1 MNIAVNLL
9 FLDKN
14 YVGGISQFTR
24 GLVKGL
30 STSIPQG
37 ATMTIFCTQSS
48 SFAVEDI
55 ITSDKIKII
64 TVRNSTTEAENHK
77 SSRIP
82 YQIKYRLPLKMISS
96 VKYRD
101 LNRTLNEFDLV
112 YVPHGPTAI
121 FPFPNVPTV
130 YSIHDIQHEYYPH
143 FFTKEQL
150 LGRKKTFKMCADHAA
165 SLQASSTLMKLNFL
179 ETFPNL
185 TPDKVFLA
193 FEGVNTEFWKV
204 RESRKSIQ
212 GFPLEQGTRYIFL
225 PAQLWMHKNH
235 VTILRALKKL
245 RTEGL
250 DIHLIMTGARFDSS
264 QPIFDLVEELQIQD
278 LVHYL
283 GIVPREDLRWLY
295 QHADAVISA
304 ALYESSSLPILEAAA
319 NNVAIIAGDT
329 APNIEMAQSVSM
341 ELVPNLDSNSW
352 ALAIRQNYLDSMNSM
367 DHSQSLKN
375 YDWDEIS
382 KIYWQAF
389 SRLAK

>member
-30 STSIPQG
+30 SASTPPG
-37 ATMTIFCTQSS
+37 ATLTIFCTKSS
-48 SFAVEDI
+48 SFAIEDA
-55 ITSDKIKII
+55 ITGNHIKII
-64 TVRNSTTEAENHK
+64 VVEDSFTRSEIRT

-82 YQIKYRLPLKMISS
+82 YQIKYRLPLKLISA
-96 VKYRD
+96 VKYRE
-101 LNRTLNEFDLV
+101 LNRRLNEFDLV

-121 FPFPNVPTV
+121 FPFPKVPTV
-130 YSIHDIQHEYYPH
+130 YSIHDIQHEYYPQ

-150 LGRKKTFKMCADHAA
+150 LGRKKTFRMCAKHAA
-165 SLQASSTLMKLNFL
+165 ALQASSTFMKMNFL
-179 ETFPNL
+179 ETFTNL

-204 RESRKSIQ
+204 RDDRKSIPD
-212 GFPLEQGTRYIFL
+212 FPLEPGDRYIFL

-235 VTILRALKKL
+235 LTILRALKQL

-250 DIHLIMTGARFDSS
+250 DINLIMTGARFESS
-264 QPIFDLVEELQIQD
+264 QPIFDLVEELEIQD

-283 GIVPREDLRWLY
+283 GIVSREDLRWLY

-319 NNVAIIAGDT
+319 NDVAIIAGDT
-329 APNIEMAQSVSM
+329 APNIEMAQTVNMALVS
-341 ELVPNLDSNSW
+341 NLDSNSW
-352 ALAIRQNYLDSMNSM
+352 ATAMRRNYLDSSKFMN
-367 DHSQSLKN
+367 HSQSLKI

-382 KIYWQAF
+382 KIYWEAF
-389 SRLAK
+389 TQLAK